1 MKMSDKLT
9 LMVIALGMCIVW
21 FFASFVLMHG
31 GHMTSSGVALLFS
44 AMCMTAFIITF
55 AVEK

>member
-1 MKMSDKLT
+1 MSDKLT

-21 FFASFVLMHG
+21 FFASFVLMYG